1 MPYTLMQARAESLR
15 ERPSSPLITD
25 CTQGRVELS
34 RTTFDNWVC
43 KTVNLLRLELDV
55 EPGQV
60 VHLELPLHWM
70 TAVWLVSVWE
80 SGADVSLDTTHA
92 DLLVGTSAGA
102 DVLVVPDALGM
113 APAPSGVDVQAVF
126 PADARGMPDQLV
138 FPAPQPGGMAGG
150 PNAPELAQQALDHAQ
165 RWGLEPGGRL
175 ATDLE
180 VIDIIGALASIA
192 SPLSVRAGVIY
203 GTDVDQERPTVRAT
217 R

>member
-1 MPYTLMQARAESLR
+1 MPPTLMQARAESLR
-15 ERPSSPLITD
+15 SRPSSPLITD

-34 RTTFDNWVC
+34 HATFDNWVC

-60 VHLELPLHWM
+60 ISVDLPLHWM
-70 TAVWLVSVWE
+70 TAVWLVSIWE
-80 SGADVSLDTTHA
+80 TGAHVGLGTTSA
-92 DLLVGTSAGA
+92 DLLVGTAAGA

-113 APAPSGVDVQAVF
+113 APAPSGIEAQAVF

-138 FPAPQPGGMAGG
+138 FPAVQPGGMVGG
-150 PNAPELAQQALDHAQ
+150 PAASELAAQ
-165 RWGLEPGGRL
+165 SLVQSGQWGLEPGGRL

-180 VIDIIGALASIA
+180 VVDMIGVLAAIA
-192 SPLSVRAGVIY
+192 SPISVGAGVVY
-203 GTDVDQERPTVRAT
+203 GTDVDQERPTARAT

>member
-1 MPYTLMQARAESLR
+1 M
-15 ERPSSPLITD
+15 
-25 CTQGRVELS
+25 ELS
-34 RTTFDNWVC
+34 HATFDNWVC

-60 VHLELPLHWM
+60 VRLDLPLHWM

-80 SGADVSLDTTHA
+80 SGGHVSLDTTHA
-92 DLLVGTSAGA
+92 DLLVGTAAGA

-113 APAPSGVDVQAVF
+113 APAPSGLDAQAVF

-138 FPAPQPGGMAGG
+138 FPAAHPGGMAGG
-150 PNAPELAQQALDHAQ
+150 PNASELAQQALVHAE
-165 RWGLEPGGRL
+165 RWGLERGGRL

-180 VIDIIGALASIA
+180 VVDLIGALASIA
-192 SPLSVRAGVIY
+192 SPLSVGAGVIY